1 MPHEYNDY
9 MLLSWPHCVT
19 IVVNMQDSV
28 FQQIPS
34 LSCFFFFFYDI
45 NVKFNNKSVNIRE
58 LFETILL
65 VKLSLYRQS
74 LRILLPP
81 LNLF

>member
-1 MPHEYNDY
+1 M
-9 MLLSWPHCVT
+9 T
-19 IVVNMQDSV
+19 V

-34 LSCFFFFFYDI
+34 LSCFCFFYDI
-45 NVKFNNKSVNIRE
+45 NVKFFFVFFLNNKSVNIRE